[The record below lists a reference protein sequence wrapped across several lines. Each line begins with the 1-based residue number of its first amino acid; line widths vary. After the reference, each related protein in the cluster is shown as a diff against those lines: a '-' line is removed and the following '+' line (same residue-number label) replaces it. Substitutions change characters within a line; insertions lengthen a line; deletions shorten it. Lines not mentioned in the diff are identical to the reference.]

1 MTDREIAT
9 ARHMA
14 RLSKLPVRSGHARN
28 LRRKLGISDAPVAPP
43 TVVEE
48 PAPEPAPTP
57 RRRGRPRRIT

>member
-28 LRRKLGISDAPVAPP
+28 LRRKLGVG
-43 TVVEE
+43 
-48 PAPEPAPTP
+48 APEPAAPAP
-57 RRRGRPRRIT
+57 AAPKPKKAKAKAKKKK